1 MLRILIDQDFD
12 HDILRG
18 LIRRLPKLDFVT
30 AFEVGLSEVED
41 PKILIWAAAEKRIL
55 LTHDR
60 KTMPGHFAALLLKNE
75 NLSGVF
81 IVPRR
86 LPIGQ
91 AIDELEIMIT
101 CSRLEEWE
109 NIIKILPL

>member
-1 MLRILIDQDFD
+1 MLKVLVDQDFD

-18 LIRRLPKLDFVT
+18 LIRRLSKLDYAT
-30 AFEVGLSEVED
+30 AFEIGLDEVED
-41 PKILIWAAAEKRIL
+41 PELLLWAAGNNRIL

-60 KTMPGHFAALLLKNE
+60 KTMPKHFAALFERGE
-75 NLSGVF
+75 NLAGVI

-91 AIDELEIMIT
+91 AIDELELIIT
-101 CSRLEEWE
+101 CSEQSEWK
-109 NIIKILPL
+109 NLIKILPL

>member
-1 MLRILIDQDFD
+1 MLKVLIDQDFD

-18 LIRRLPKLDFVT
+18 LIRRLPKIDFVT
-30 AFEVGLSEVED
+30 ALEVGLNKVKDPELLLWASENERV
-41 PKILIWAAAEKRIL
+41 L

-60 KTMPGHFAALLLKNE
+60 KTMPKHFASLLEKGVE
-75 NLSGVF
+75 LSGVCV
-81 IVPRR
+81 VPRR

-91 AIDELEIMIT
+91 AIDELEIIIE
-101 CSRLEEWE
+101 CSSADEWQ